1 MIFGINIGEL
11 LGWLLVITLTGTILN
26 YCIKFVNK
34 QFGKSIQKNE
44 TAKNVMKFLM
54 KIFVKN
60 HRFFGM
66 GTIVLLLLHFLVQF
80 TTYGP
85 NLTGTL
91 AAILLFIQA
100 GLGMYGSIK
109 KKPRKGLWF
118 IAHRIIAIAIVM
130 AVVLH
135 LTLPYS
141 LNGLIKTD
149 TSNDV
154 VTETE
159 SLEDEMDTASSEEVD
174 EDEDTVEDAD
184 ADAVEEVDVEADEKA
199 VEEEAELPTFTRE
212 ELAKFNG
219 EDGNKA
225 YVAYEGLV
233 YDVTDVPQW
242 KNGKHNGQIAGTDI
256 TGIME
261 NAPHGTS
268 KLEGLTIVGKME

>member
-1 MIFGINIGEL
+1 MIFGINLGEL
-11 LGWLLVITLTGTILN
+11 LGWLLVITLTSTILN

-34 QFGKSIQKNE
+34 HFGKSIQKNE

-54 KIFVKN
+54 KVFVKN

-66 GTIVLLLLHFLVQF
+66 GTIVILLLHFLVQF

-109 KKPRKGLWF
+109 KKPRKGIWF
-118 IAHRIIAIAIVM
+118 IEHRFIAVFIVM
-130 AVVLH
+130 AVILH

-141 LNGLIKTD
+141 LNGLLKTD
-149 TSNDV
+149 ASNDV

-159 SLEDEMDTASSEEVD
+159 SSEVD
-174 EDEDTVEDAD
+174 M
-184 ADAVEEVDVEADEKA
+184 
-199 VEEEAELPTFTRE
+199 ELPTFTLE
-212 ELAKFNG
+212 ELANFNG

-242 KNGKHNGQIAGTDI
+242 KNGKHNGQVAGTDI

-268 KLEGLTIVGKME
+268 KLEGLTVVGKME

>member
-1 MIFGINIGEL
+1 MIFGINLGEL
-11 LGWLLVITLTGTILN
+11 LGWLLVITLTSTILN

-34 QFGKSIQKNE
+34 HFGKSIQKNE
-44 TAKNVMKFLM
+44 IAKNVMKFLM
-54 KIFVKN
+54 KVFVKN

-66 GTIVLLLLHFLVQF
+66 GTILILLLHFLVQF

-109 KKPRKGLWF
+109 KKPRKGIWF
-118 IAHRIIAIAIVM
+118 IAHRIIAVFIVM
-130 AVVLH
+130 AVILH

-141 LNGLIKTD
+141 LNGLLKTD
-149 TSNDV
+149 ASNDV

-159 SLEDEMDTASSEEVD
+159 SSDVDKDTTSSEDGTD
-174 EDEDTVEDAD
+174 EADEDTD
-184 ADAVEEVDVEADEKA
+184 EV
-199 VEEEAELPTFTRE
+199 EAELPTFTLE

-242 KNGKHNGQIAGTDI
+242 KNGKHNGQVAGTDI

-268 KLEGLTIVGKME
+268 KLEGLTVVGKME

>member
-1 MIFGINIGEL
+1 MIFGINLGEL
-11 LGWLLVITLTGTILN
+11 LGWLLVITLTSTILN

-34 QFGKSIQKNE
+34 HFGKSIQKNE

-54 KIFVKN
+54 KVFVKN

-66 GTIVLLLLHFLVQF
+66 GTILILLLHFLVQF

-109 KKPRKGLWF
+109 KKPRKGIWF
-118 IAHRIIAIAIVM
+118 IAHRIIAVFIVM
-130 AVVLH
+130 AVILH

-141 LNGLIKTD
+141 LNGLLKTD
-149 TSNDV
+149 ASNDV

-159 SLEDEMDTASSEEVD
+159 SSDVDKDTTSSEDGTD
-174 EDEDTVEDAD
+174 EADEDTDEDTD
-184 ADAVEEVDVEADEKA
+184 EV
-199 VEEEAELPTFTRE
+199 EAELPTFTLE
-212 ELAKFNG
+212 ELATFNG

-242 KNGKHNGQIAGTDI
+242 KNGKHNGQVAGTDI

-268 KLEGLTIVGKME
+268 KLEGLTVVGKME

>member
-1 MIFGINIGEL
+1 MGSGINIGEL
-11 LGWLLVITLTGTILN
+11 LGWLLVITLTATILN

-34 QFGKSIQKNE
+34 NFGKSIQKNE

-54 KIFVKN
+54 KVFVKN

-66 GTIVLLLLHFLVQF
+66 GTILILLLHFLVQF

-109 KKPRKGLWF
+109 KKPRKGIWF
-118 IAHRIIAIAIVM
+118 IAHRIIAVFIVM
-130 AVVLH
+130 AVILH

-141 LNGLIKTD
+141 LNGLLKTD
-149 TSNDV
+149 ASNDV
-154 VTETE
+154 
-159 SLEDEMDTASSEEVD
+159 SSEMESVGVD
-174 EDEDTVEDAD
+174 
-184 ADAVEEVDVEADEKA
+184 K
-199 VEEEAELPTFTRE
+199 ELPTFTLE

-242 KNGKHNGQIAGTDI
+242 KNGKHNGQVAGTDI

-268 KLEGLTIVGKME
+268 KLEGLTVVGKME

>member
-1 MIFGINIGEL
+1 MGSEINIGEL
-11 LGWLLVITLTGTILN
+11 LGWLLVITLTATILN

-34 QFGKSIQKNE
+34 HFGKSIQKNE

-54 KIFVKN
+54 KVFVKN
-60 HRFFGM
+60 HRFFGL
-66 GTIVLLLLHFLVQF
+66 GTILILLLHFLVQF

-109 KKPRKGLWF
+109 KKPRKGIWF
-118 IAHRIIAIAIVM
+118 IAHRIIAVFIVM
-130 AVVLH
+130 AVILH

-141 LNGLIKTD
+141 LNGLLKTES
-149 TSNDV
+149 SNDV
-154 VTETE
+154 
-159 SLEDEMDTASSEEVD
+159 SSEMESVGVD
-174 EDEDTVEDAD
+174 
-184 ADAVEEVDVEADEKA
+184 K
-199 VEEEAELPTFTRE
+199 ELPTFTLE
-212 ELAKFNG
+212 ELATFNG

-242 KNGKHNGQIAGTDI
+242 KNGKHNGQVAGTDI

-268 KLEGLTIVGKME
+268 KLEGLTVVGKME

>member
-1 MIFGINIGEL
+1 
-11 LGWLLVITLTGTILN
+11 
-26 YCIKFVNK
+26 
-34 QFGKSIQKNE
+34 
-44 TAKNVMKFLM
+44 MKFLM
-54 KIFVKN
+54 KVFVKN

-66 GTIVLLLLHFLVQF
+66 GTILILLLHFLVQF

-109 KKPRKGLWF
+109 KKPRKGIWF
-118 IAHRIIAIAIVM
+118 IAHRIIAVFIVM
-130 AVVLH
+130 AVILH

-141 LNGLIKTD
+141 LNGLLKTD
-149 TSNDV
+149 ASNDV

-159 SLEDEMDTASSEEVD
+159 SSDVDKDTTSSEDGTD
-174 EDEDTVEDAD
+174 EADEDTD
-184 ADAVEEVDVEADEKA
+184 EV
-199 VEEEAELPTFTRE
+199 EAELPTFTLE

-242 KNGKHNGQIAGTDI
+242 KNGKHNGQVAGTDI

-268 KLEGLTIVGKME
+268 KLEGLTVVGKME

>member
-1 MIFGINIGEL
+1 MGSGINIGEL
-11 LGWLLVITLTGTILN
+11 LGWLLVITLTATILN

-34 QFGKSIQKNE
+34 HFGKSIQKNE
-44 TAKNVMKFLM
+44 TAKKIMKFLM
-54 KIFVKN
+54 KVFVKN
-60 HRFFGM
+60 HKFFGM

-141 LNGLIKTD
+141 LNGLLK
-149 TSNDV
+149 
-154 VTETE
+154 TE
-159 SLEDEMDTASSEEVD
+159 SSNNVSSEVESAGDDIDTNSSEEGMDEVD
-174 EDEDTVEDAD
+174 EVDAD
-184 ADAVEEVDVEADEKA
+184 EVD
-199 VEEEAELPTFTRE
+199 EEMKIQMKRRLSFKRLP
-212 ELAKFNG
+212 L
-219 EDGNKA
+219 
-225 YVAYEGLV
+225 
-233 YDVTDVPQW
+233 
-242 KNGKHNGQIAGTDI
+242 KNLLNSMVRMGTKH
-256 TGIME
+256 M
-261 NAPHGTS
+261 
-268 KLEGLTIVGKME
+268 